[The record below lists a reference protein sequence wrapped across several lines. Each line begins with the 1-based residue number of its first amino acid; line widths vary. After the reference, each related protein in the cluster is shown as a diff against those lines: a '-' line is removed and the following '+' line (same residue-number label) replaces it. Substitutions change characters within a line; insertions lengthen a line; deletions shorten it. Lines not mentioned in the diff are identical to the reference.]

1 MSSITKKR
9 NKSKRNKTSKNNITQ
24 RKKRNMRSTP
34 ASVNKNKQK
43 HINHMN
49 VDNKK
54 EKNSVNSNLILSN
67 LEKKK
72 KGTLK
77 NINYRYFNQKYYY
90 Q

>member
-9 NKSKRNKTSKNNITQ
+9 NKSKRNKRSKSNITQ
-24 RKKRNMRSTP
+24 RKTRSRP

-43 HINHMN
+43 YINHMN

>member
-1 MSSITKKR
+1 MTNRRI
-9 NKSKRNKTSKNNITQ
+9 
-24 RKKRNMRSTP
+24 
-34 ASVNKNKQK
+34 SVNKNKQK
-43 HINHMN
+43 NVNHMN

-54 EKNSVNSNLILSN
+54 EKNSMNSNLILSN

-77 NINYRYFNQKYYY
+77 NINYRYFSQKYYY

>member
-1 MSSITKKR
+1 
-9 NKSKRNKTSKNNITQ
+9 
-24 RKKRNMRSTP
+24 MRSTP